1 LNSKYSSYKNII
13 MALSSNYK
21 SILDNAIKAIHERT
35 FFAQY
40 PEHPKAYGEDGASK
54 GLEIF
59 SAYLNNEFKELQQEN
74 PSAWVSEEVSPFT
87 QEKLE
92 IQYPAFDVEKTVIRS
107 ARAMNAW
114 KNVSVDDRAE
124 VLIDSLERIA
134 KRFNEIAFATMH
146 TTGQAFM
153 MSFQASGPHANDR
166 ALESLA
172 MAYEELTRFPQ
183 NVTWDKPMGKF
194 NVVLEK
200 QFKAIP
206 KGVGLVIGCSTFPIW
221 NSVPGMYASL
231 MTGNAVIVKPHP
243 KAVLPIAIVVAEI
256 QKALSEK
263 GLDPLT
269 CQLAVD
275 ASDKLITKELCEH
288 PLVKLI
294 DYTGGSTFGSYVEGL
309 KDKVVFT
316 EKAGVNSVI
325 IDSVADIN
333 AVVQNLSFAVSLYS
347 GQMCTAPQ
355 NFFIPATGIKNG
367 DAHMTYEEV
376 VAAFKEGIAG
386 IANNP
391 KMAAGTYGAVQNEL
405 TLKRVNSLR
414 KMDGVVLLDSQN
426 VAHADFPNA
435 RSISPIVLELDSKDF
450 GIYENELFGP
460 IVLIIKTKDTDE
472 SIQLAKD
479 MTQKHGAITCA
490 AYSTDANTSNKIIEE
505 MESVYAP
512 VSLNL
517 VGMIWV
523 NQHAA
528 FSDFHVTGG
537 NPAGNASFTNPE
549 YVCKRFVWVGHRRIA

>member
-1 LNSKYSSYKNII
+1 
-13 MALSSNYK
+13 MALSSSNK
-21 SILDNAIKAIHERT
+21 TILDNAIKAIHERT

-40 PEHPKAYGEDGASK
+40 PEHPKAYGEDGAVK
-54 GLEIF
+54 GLELF
-59 SAYLNNEFKELQQEN
+59 NAYLNKEFTELLQDS
-74 PSAWVSEEVSPFT
+74 PSNWASEEVSPFT
-87 QEKLE
+87 QEKLG
-92 IQYPAFDVEKTVIRS
+92 IKYPTFDVGKTLIRS
-107 ARAMNAW
+107 ARAMNSW
-114 KNVSVDDRAE
+114 KHLSADDRAE
-124 VLIDSLERIA
+124 VLIDSLERIS
-134 KRFNEIAFATMH
+134 KRFNEIAYATMH

-166 ALESLA
+166 ALEAIA
-172 MAYEELTRFPQ
+172 MGYEELSRFPQ
-183 NVTWDKPMGKF
+183 HVVWDKPMGKM
-194 NVVLEK
+194 NVVLHKE
-200 QFKAIP
+200 FKAIP
-206 KGVGLVIGCSTFPIW
+206 KGIGVVIGCSTFPIW

-231 MTGNAVIVKPHP
+231 ITGNAVIVKPHP
-243 KAVLPIAIVVAEI
+243 KAILPIAIVVAEI
-256 QKALSEK
+256 QKALAAK

-275 ASDKLITKELCEH
+275 TSDKLITKELCEH

-294 DYTGGSTFGSYVEGL
+294 DYTGGSAFGEYVESL

-333 AVVQNLSFAVSLYS
+333 PVVQNLAFAVSLYS

-355 NFFIPATGIKNG
+355 NIFIPATGIKNG
-367 DAHMTYEEV
+367 DAHMSYEEV
-376 VAAFKEGIAG
+376 VNALKEGIAG

-391 KMAAGTYGAVQNEL
+391 KMAAGTYGTIQNEM
-405 TLKRVNSLR
+405 TLKRVNSLK
-414 KMDGVVLLDSQN
+414 KMDAVVLLDSQN
-426 VAHADFPNA
+426 VSHAEFPNA
-435 RSISPIVLELDSKDF
+435 RSISPLVLELDSKDF

-460 IVLIIKTKDTDE
+460 IVLLIKTKNTDE
-472 SIQLAKD
+472 SISLAKD

-490 AYSTDANTSNKIIEE
+490 AYSTDESVTAKIIEE
-505 MESVYAP
+505 MESVFAP

-517 VGMIWV
+517 TGMIWV

-549 YVCKRFVWVGHRRIA
+549 YVCKRFVWVGHRRVA